1 MFSLN
6 RLPSEPQPRPPA
18 PYKRNRISRA
28 ACAGVGVLAFALC
41 AGSAVAQD
49 PEEIIPRSTRWP
61 GHPLDELDL
70 PAVHRRSSGAGFEYS
85 TRHFKI
91 VAPESWDQAEAVAL
105 DMERTW
111 SELELLADHFTTRH
125 RQPTFAIGAVGV
137 WIDGNAYR
145 DVSEHAPG
153 PRLSNDGPDIY
164 VNIAAGKPS
173 LADQMVSVREEAVRS
188 FFRVA
193 QLDQTLPDWVQLGL
207 GAYVAREGAE
217 PTSPVAAPGT
227 PPETRQA
234 PQREV
239 ADKLYPTRSIEASSA
254 DWVRFLLEGDD
265 ARLAPAFLGGVAALI
280 ANTPER
286 QSLSPVETASF
297 VEQLDGPTADG
308 PNGLVSLVTDPT
320 VRQRLSVWA
329 RDPLAGQPVYEPAPG
344 LDPQAIERQKEM
356 TLVLKLARRAGTMR
370 VPAGPRPGVKVW
382 EGNQP
387 LALSQPIDASPDFE
401 PNRLF
406 ERLLDPHAP
415 AWAAR
420 DTNGR
425 LLFST
430 DRARLEQLF
439 SQPGVDYQTVVRDGR
454 TVLVRSDAGG
464 ATTEA
469 WLEENPDNPER
480 PWVAFRQGGQ
490 EHRPTRQG
498 AVHRPRPLAFMQQN
512 TTGPGRWLEPQGER

>member
-1 MFSLN
+1 MLPTK
-6 RLPSEPQPRPPA
+6 RLLTTDRLALLRKNKGGRWS
-18 PYKRNRISRA
+18 
-28 ACAGVGVLAFALC
+28 AGLRLGAGLLAFALS
-41 AGSAVAQD
+41 AGGVLAQD

-61 GHPLDELDL
+61 GHPFDELDL
-70 PAVHRRSSGAGFEYS
+70 PAVHERSSGRGFEYS

-91 VAPESWDQAEAVAL
+91 VAPDGWDQAESVAQ

-137 WIDGNAYR
+137 WIDNHAYR

-153 PRLSNDGPDIY
+153 PRVSNDSPDIY
-164 VNIAAGKPS
+164 VSIAPGQPS
-173 LADQMVSVREEAVRS
+173 LSDQMVSVREEAVRS

-217 PTSPVAAPGT
+217 PTNPVAAPGR
-227 PPETRQA
+227 PSETREA

-239 ADKLYPTRSIEASSA
+239 ADRLYPTRSIEHSSA

-297 VEQLDGPTADG
+297 VEQLDGPAANG
-308 PNGLVSLVTDPT
+308 PNGLVSLVTDPS
-320 VRQRLSVWA
+320 VRQRLAVWA
-329 RDPLAGQPVYEPAPG
+329 RDPLAGQPVYSPAPG
-344 LDPQAIERQKEM
+344 LDAETIERQKEM
-356 TLVLKLARRAGTMR
+356 VLVLKLARRAGKSR
-370 VPAGPRPGVKVW
+370 GPVGPRPEVMVW
-382 EGNQP
+382 EGGGPKRIQAP
-387 LALSQPIDASPDFE
+387 VEEMPDFE
-401 PNRLF
+401 PSRLF
-406 ERLLDPHAP
+406 KRLLDPNSP
-415 AWAAR
+415 AWATR

-430 DRARLEQLF
+430 DHARLEQLF
-439 SQPGVDYQTVVRDGR
+439 GRPEVSYQTQIRDGH
-454 TVLVRSDAGG
+454 TVLVRSDDGG
-464 ATTEA
+464 PTTEA
-469 WLEENPDNPER
+469 WLENNPDNPER
-480 PWVAFRQGGQ
+480 PWVAFRVAGQ
-490 EHRPTRQG
+490 EFRPQQQPPRQG
-498 AVHRPRPLAFMQQN
+498 TRPLVLVRRTNRTAK
-512 TTGPGRWLEPQGER
+512 TR